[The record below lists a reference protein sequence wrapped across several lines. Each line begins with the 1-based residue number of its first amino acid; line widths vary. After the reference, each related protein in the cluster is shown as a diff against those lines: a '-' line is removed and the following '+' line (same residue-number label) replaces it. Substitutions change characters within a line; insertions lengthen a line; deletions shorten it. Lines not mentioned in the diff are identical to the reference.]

1 MNDRPGES
9 VGAATYERDGI
20 DALTILENFKVQV
33 RSGRTARIAHQ
44 GNHLTLL
51 DLISDFDEVFLIVRI
66 PS

>member
-9 VGAATYERDGI
+9 VGAATYERNGI
-20 DALTILENFKVQV
+20 NTLAILEHFKVQV
-33 RSGRTARIAHQ
+33 RSGRTTRVAHQ
-44 GNHLTLL
+44 GNRLALL